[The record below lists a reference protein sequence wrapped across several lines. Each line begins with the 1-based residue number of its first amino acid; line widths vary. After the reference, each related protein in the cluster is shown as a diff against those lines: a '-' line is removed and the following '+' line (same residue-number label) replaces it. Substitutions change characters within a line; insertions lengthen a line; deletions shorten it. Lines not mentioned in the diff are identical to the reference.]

1 MLCRTRE
8 EVMRV
13 PVSYTAMI
21 WMKMPVILEYYP
33 SHEEKVQ

>member
-8 EVMRV
+8 LVMRV

-21 WMKMPVILEYYP
+21 WVKVTLILEYYR
-33 SHEEKVQ
+33 SREEKVQ